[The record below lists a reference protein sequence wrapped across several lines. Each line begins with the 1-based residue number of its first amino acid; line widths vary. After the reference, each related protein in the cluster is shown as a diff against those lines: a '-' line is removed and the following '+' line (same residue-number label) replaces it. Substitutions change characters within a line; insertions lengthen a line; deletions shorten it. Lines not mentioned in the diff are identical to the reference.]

1 MLLIVSAARAVSALN
16 YLAAV
21 CRFPV
26 NCTVVGGGCSAAT
39 HLLTAA
45 SEHQLA
51 CATIH
56 MQLDYLEKIIHCKA
70 TGEQKKQNYCAVKKL
85 QDGWR
90 CSLLMHQRC
99 APESAN
105 RRAAL

>member
-1 MLLIVSAARAVSALN
+1 MLLIVSAARAVLALN

-21 CRFPV
+21 CRFRV

-51 CATIH
+51 CATIY

-70 TGEQKKQNYCAVKKL
+70 TGGKKTIVL
-85 QDGWR
+85 
-90 CSLLMHQRC
+90 
-99 APESAN
+99 
-105 RRAAL
+105 